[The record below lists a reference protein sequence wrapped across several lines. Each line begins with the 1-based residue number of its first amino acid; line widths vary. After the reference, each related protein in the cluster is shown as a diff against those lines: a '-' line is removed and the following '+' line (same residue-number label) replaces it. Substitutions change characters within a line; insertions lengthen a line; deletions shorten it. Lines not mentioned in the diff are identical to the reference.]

1 MSVYNV
7 PYSGI
12 TMDRFKEIC
21 PSLIQQKLSNACQK
35 DGSAHRAKMED
46 HPTDLES
53 KHLRIIVLLSSF
65 FKDYW
70 AIARDF
76 GTSHISEQ
84 QRLRPV
90 CAYAQTGLSLRC
102 LHTQSMDIY
111 EGLRPTV
118 TSCFVLYVCM
128 GVY

>member
-7 PYSGI
+7 PSSGI

-35 DGSAHRAKMED
+35 DGSAHRSKMED

-53 KHLRIIVLLSSF
+53 KYLRLTVLLSAF
-65 FKDYW
+65 FKVYW
-70 AIARDF
+70 ASARDF
-76 GTSHISEQ
+76 GSSRISEQ

-90 CAYAQTGLSLRC
+90 CA
-102 LHTQSMDIY
+102 
-111 EGLRPTV
+111 
-118 TSCFVLYVCM
+118 
-128 GVY
+128 